1 MGKVGSYTITNNSKK
16 IVKEMGTRKAQA
28 LEAIGMKAE
37 SHAKDLTP
45 VDTSRLR
52 NSITHIVKGDAA
64 YIGTSVYYAPYVEF
78 GTRRGHKAH
87 HMLKRAA
94 TEFTDEYRRIVK
106 AAFGGK

>member
-1 MGKVGSYTITNNSKK
+1 MGKVGSYTLTNNSKT
-16 IVKEMGTRKAQA
+16 IVKELGARKAQA

-37 SHAKDLTP
+37 GHAKDLTP
-45 VDTSRLR
+45 VDTGRLR
-52 NSITHIVKGDAA
+52 NSITHAVKGDAA

-94 TEFTDEYRRIVK
+94 TEFTDEYRRILK

>member
-1 MGKVGSYTITNNSKK
+1 MGKVGSYTITDNSKA
-16 IVKEMGTRKAQA
+16 IVRELGTRKAQA

-37 SHAKDLTP
+37 GHAKDLTP
-45 VDTSRLR
+45 VDTGRLR
-52 NSITHIVKGDAA
+52 NSITHAVKGDAA

-78 GTRRGHKAH
+78 GSVRNKAH